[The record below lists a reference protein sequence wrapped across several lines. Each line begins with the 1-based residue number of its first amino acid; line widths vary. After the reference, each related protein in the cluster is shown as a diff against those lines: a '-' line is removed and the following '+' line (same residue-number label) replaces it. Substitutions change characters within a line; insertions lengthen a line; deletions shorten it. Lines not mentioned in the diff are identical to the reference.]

1 MIIGKSRFYYL
12 WKKKLS
18 YFLKRRRL
26 FAAMRL
32 VSLPKKKKYRIL
44 EVGCANG
51 MDAVRFLSDVDK
63 YEVCGVD
70 IKPYTIEQENF
81 RFVRAD
87 AQALPFADKSFD
99 LVLTFGLLEHI
110 EPMEK
115 LCRVIAELDRVG
127 RHQISVV
134 PSVSTLVE
142 PHCAALLYPLRLHE
156 DMVRQEGPLRLNFFS
171 DHTWAK
177 FLGFS
182 GCKVKLLYYL
192 FPFIKNTV
200 IYK

>member
-142 PHCAALLYPLRLHE
+142 PHCAAL
-156 DMVRQEGPLRLNFFS
+156 
-171 DHTWAK
+171 
-177 FLGFS
+177 
-182 GCKVKLLYYL
+182 
-192 FPFIKNTV
+192 
-200 IYK
+200 